1 MARRTASAGMEI
13 VLNFGI
19 CSYIDSMSV
28 ASPLFPVWGR
38 SSAFAAGGG
47 VRLLCARCGDGG
59 YLLIRFLLLL
69 LISVA
74 TAAGPLVRAA
84 RAAVVDFVVASL
96 VESEGM
102 GGGLWVS
109 HPVCRFICVSG

>member
-1 MARRTASAGMEI
+1 MLIPGCGPGVAGGMSWVARRTASAGMEI

-47 VRLLCARCGDGG
+47 LGCSVHVVGMAVTYSFVSFCFFLFRLQQ
-59 YLLIRFLLLL
+59 LLDR
-69 LISVA
+69 
-74 TAAGPLVRAA
+74 
-84 RAAVVDFVVASL
+84 
-96 VESEGM
+96 
-102 GGGLWVS
+102 
-109 HPVCRFICVSG
+109 